1 MGNKSK
7 CNGVKKAKS
16 EKWVK
21 GVGRGGNRGQMPPRF
36 GGLRAPTVTRHAIHR
51 AWASSELGTFRRR
64 QPAIKKN
71 ADGSVTI
78 S

>member
-7 CNGVKKAKS
+7 CNGKKS
-16 EKWVK
+16 QQRWTK
-21 GVGRGGNRGQMPPRF
+21 GVGRGNSRGQMTPRF
-36 GGLRAPTVTRHAIHR
+36 GGLRAPKVTLHAIQR
-51 AWASSELGTFRRR
+51 VWASSELGTFRRR